1 MRVNLYLAAL
11 LVLSGLWA
19 GILYLGSVKDAHA
32 EQEKAVKWEFKT
44 VHFSGVG
51 TDAYDKQ
58 LNKLAADGW
67 EYVGLVATPYR
78 GQASGC
84 GGMVAFKRPT
94 K

>member
-1 MRVNLYLAAL
+1 MKWKTFAAVLVGLVIGLAIPY
-11 LVLSGLWA
+11 VTGNT
-19 GILYLGSVKDAHA
+19 VEA
-32 EQEKAVKWEFKT
+32 EQNRAVMWEYKT

-67 EYVGLVATPYR
+67 EFVGLVATPYR

-84 GGMVAFKRPT
+84 GGMVAFKRP
-94 K
+94 KR